1 MIYTKSIQ
9 LCPTLCDPMDCS
21 PPRSSVLGI
30 LQAGILELVAM
41 TSSRGSSLTQGL
53 KPGLLCLLHWQVGSL
68 PLAPPGKPYIH
79 VNVYH
84 NIATIIVPNSSTKSP
99 KLPGICGPRLSIF
112 PDSPL
117 PLVT

>member
-41 TSSRGSSLTQGL
+41 TSSRGSSLTQGS